1 MESRT
6 KTEGDT
12 MTKPADDTIKQVVQ
26 RKRGNPAITSNGGE
40 NVEPGDNARF
50 LRFAL
55 ASWDLPPV
63 DISDPVQVENRIKQY
78 FQHCADND
86 RKPQIVGMANWL
98 GVDRTTLNSWK
109 RGEYRTETHSHIIKK
124 AVDMLEEMWVDYMQS
139 GKINP
144 ASGIFLGKNFYGY
157 KDNQDIII
165 TPNNPLE
172 STDAETA
179 RKKYVDALPE
189 STED

>member
-1 MESRT
+1 
-6 KTEGDT
+6 